1 MKIKSFFNS
10 HGKQIVIL
18 ITITFLALIALKYEI
33 DTKMVVFGTYDEE
46 NGCCGSL
53 YQLCGDPRFKTKIA
67 VKGGILE
74 EESLTIIQDFYNI
87 IRKNN

>member
-18 ITITFLALIALKYEI
+18 ITITVLALIALKYEI

-53 YQLCGDPRFKTKIA
+53 DQLCGGPRIKTKIA

-74 EESLTIIQDFYNI
+74 EESLSIIKDCYSI
-87 IRKNN
+87 IRKS